1 MTYPFV
7 SFLVELI
14 SYNEVADLKSVFSG
28 FYSFSSIENGVQEQ
42 STSLERM
49 FLGAYYFYYMDTVT
63 FWWGGGLHF
72 SFWCYNIFFLIYYD
86 PIPMYILC
94 IFPSTVVEVIVVSSS
109 NYPEELVFLVFFG
122 DRQYLFLS
130 NYFTSDYLG

>member
-1 MTYPFV
+1 
-7 SFLVELI
+7 
-14 SYNEVADLKSVFSG
+14 
-28 FYSFSSIENGVQEQ
+28 
-42 STSLERM
+42 
-49 FLGAYYFYYMDTVT
+49 
-63 FWWGGGLHF
+63 
-72 SFWCYNIFFLIYYD
+72 
-86 PIPMYILC
+86 MYILC